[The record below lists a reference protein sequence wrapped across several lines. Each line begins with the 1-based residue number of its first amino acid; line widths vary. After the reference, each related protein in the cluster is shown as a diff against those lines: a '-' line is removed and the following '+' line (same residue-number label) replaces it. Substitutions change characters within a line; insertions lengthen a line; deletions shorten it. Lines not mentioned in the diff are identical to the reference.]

1 MITVMKSIKVEWVG
15 HVARMGEARNAY
27 RMLVGEAKGKMA
39 LVDGG

>member
-1 MITVMKSIKVEWVG
+1 
-15 HVARMGEARNAY
+15 MGEARNAY